1 MSPSMDLCSQ
11 HPSLAVLLFARMAKR
26 SSELLVQSVGSPGVG
41 VQGWGQH
48 WALSFTADQRKI
60 EIIHLHVPAAGIPG
74 FAGPILPRWE
84 QIPAG
89 QGGANAPVWVR
100 EGGSSGKEGLGNG
113 KAALGMGMGTVRE
126 WEPGELGLA
135 QVCFGFPLTELVK

>member
-1 MSPSMDLCSQ
+1 M
-11 HPSLAVLLFARMAKR
+11 
-26 SSELLVQSVGSPGVG
+26 
-41 VQGWGQH
+41 
-48 WALSFTADQRKI
+48 
-60 EIIHLHVPAAGIPG
+60 
-74 FAGPILPRWE
+74 
-84 QIPAG
+84 
-89 QGGANAPVWVR
+89 R